1 MNVPEQSS
9 LIEYPCQFPVKVM
22 GRVDGLPPK
31 PIIDRKRDTVSP
43 PAAEGSVTAGSR
55 EHYRQVFTQEVLMI
69 VKRHAPDFEEA
80 SVEVRISKK
89 NTYLSLTCTIRAT
102 SRAQL
107 DALYRELCE
116 HPMVVM
122 VL

>member
-1 MNVPEQSS
+1 
-9 LIEYPCQFPVKVM
+9 M
-22 GRVDGLPPK
+22 GRVDGLPAK
-31 PIIDRKRDTVSP
+31 PDADRKPGTVLSP
-43 PAAEGSVTAGSR
+43 APDGSVTTGAT
-55 EHYRQVFTQEVLMI
+55 EHYRQSFTQAVLMI

-80 SVEVRISKK
+80 SLEARVSKK
-89 NTYLSLTCTIRAT
+89 NTYLSLTCTIRAI

-116 HPMVVM
+116 HPMVVT